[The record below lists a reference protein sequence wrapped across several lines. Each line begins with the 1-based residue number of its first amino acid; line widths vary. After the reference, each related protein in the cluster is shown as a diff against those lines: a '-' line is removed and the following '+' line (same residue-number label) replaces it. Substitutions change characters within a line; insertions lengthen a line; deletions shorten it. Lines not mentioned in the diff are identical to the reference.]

1 MMFLEVVDVVEAA
14 VVGHKVPVS
23 PVVVDRILSD
33 KCMT

>member
-14 VVGHKVPVS
+14 VVGHKPVS